1 MLVAGPTAANANNT
15 LGNYACNSGN
25 CTTNVTSVLGGLRNA
40 GSGLTNGEIVRVA
53 GCETTNCRE
62 VSRSPSHSHAA

>member
-1 MLVAGPTAANANNT
+1 
-15 LGNYACNSGN
+15 
-25 CTTNVTSVLGGLRNA
+25 VLGGLRNA